1 MSSQPVPQLLSR
13 GRERRLR
20 RRVTSCAST
29 FEDLEAF
36 EAVARGLFLGSWVPG
51 FGSDTIFSLA
61 DSCRQGLIAQ
71 KKAYSL
77 DSMAQPIEASFY
89 DVLPAPVQTG

>member
-51 FGSDTIFSLA
+51 FL
-61 DSCRQGLIAQ
+61 GLDQIR
-71 KKAYSL
+71 
-77 DSMAQPIEASFY
+77 SFLLLTVAVK
-89 DVLPAPVQTG
+89 D